1 MKSTSCWLLVLGLCA
16 LTSSA
21 AIAADTNDKISAE
34 TLAAM
39 QRSSTIGHP
48 DERGEYAGMAK
59 YAHGDYVGAMKDF
72 LYGARYGDKLSQLSI
87 GLMYLNGEG
96 VQKDPVTAFAW
107 VAIAAERKYPQF
119 LATRDQIWAG
129 LDTGQREQAKA
140 LVEQLYAQY
149 GDVYAKPR
157 MERALRYGVQDL
169 TGRIMGYQAAS
180 IVRTTS
186 PEAYRLPC
194 AAPTIDNAPVDGC
207 GQEQFA
213 KARWNPTD
221 YFKARDGVWTG
232 TVTVGGVEAETVP
245 AGTTP
250 AK

>member
-1 MKSTSCWLLVLGLCA
+1 MKSTSRWLLGLALCA
-16 LTSSA
+16 LAQSA
-21 AIAADTNDKISAE
+21 AMAADKNDEISAE

-48 DERGEYAGMAK
+48 DEQGEYAGMAK
-59 YAHGDYVGAMKDF
+59 YARGDYVGAMKDF
-72 LYGARYGDKLSQLSI
+72 MYGARYGDKLSQLSI

-119 LATRDQIWAG
+119 LATRDQIWTN
-129 LDTGQREQAKA
+129 LDAGQREQAKA

-157 MERALRYGVQDL
+157 MERALRYGLQDL
-169 TGRIMGYQAAS
+169 TGRNMGYQAAS
-180 IVRTTS
+180 IVRTTA
-186 PEAYRLPC
+186 PETYRLPC
-194 AAPTIDNAPVDGC
+194 AAPTIDNAPVEGC
-207 GQEQFA
+207 GQEHFA
-213 KARWNPTD
+213 KARWSPND

-232 TVTVGGVEAETVP
+232 TVTVGGMETD
-245 AGTTP
+245 TTP
-250 AK
+250 AR

>member
-1 MKSTSCWLLVLGLCA
+1 MKSTTRWFLVLGLCA
-16 LTSSA
+16 LAPSA
-21 AIAADTNDKISAE
+21 AIAGDTNDTMSAE

-48 DERGEYAGMAK
+48 DEQGEYAGMIK
-59 YAHGDYVGAMKDF
+59 YAHGDYTGAMKDF
-72 LYGARYGDKLSQLSI
+72 LYGSRYGDKLSQLSI

-119 LATRDQIWAG
+119 LATRDQIWAS
-129 LDTGQREQAKA
+129 LDAGQREQAKA

-180 IVRTTS
+180 IVRTTA
-186 PEAYRLPC
+186 PEAYRRPC
-194 AAPTIDNAPVDGC
+194 AGLTIDNAPVEGC

-232 TVTVGGVEAETVP
+232 TVTVGNVETAP
-245 AGTTP
+245 DGHGTEP